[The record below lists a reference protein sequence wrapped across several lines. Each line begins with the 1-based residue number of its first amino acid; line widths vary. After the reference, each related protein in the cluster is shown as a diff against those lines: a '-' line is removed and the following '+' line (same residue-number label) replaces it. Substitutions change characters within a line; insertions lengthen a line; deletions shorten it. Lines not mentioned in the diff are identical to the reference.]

1 MEKKANIADSLQTR
15 LFALGPAPPGFQ
27 PPNASFFA
35 SLEAHLRKAIR
46 FLIDTNR
53 QLQILRK
60 SLQTEKN
67 RKKRQTYKEK
77 MAMFAKEQLR
87 AEQLILKYRSRL
99 MELQEAE
106 ISKVTKH
113 LEQMDKVLGQ
123 VNIRLGYLR
132 TKIKAET
139 DPKRREIHVCNSF
152 FLVREQHK
160 TKGLCERW
168 RDRLGQLTRARIR
181 KEKPMSVRIPN
192 SAPKPQE
199 KPTAD
204 AQKPK
209 EVSGLEASEPKAD
222 QKEMIETGCQRCA
235 ALVKESKPGQPK
247 ICSICSKWSKDNNT
261 TKPKVTIYSKEV
273 SQSFPI
279 TSKEEQ
285 LNKSNPEKLTEIEK
299 KEKGANSKA
308 SVNEDWVVPMILDV
322 RSETMTAVKE
332 EPTTSKDLI
341 AFQEVAANKDL
352 IDSKTV
358 SSIQNSLKS
367 IDSKNMAL
375 AHVKILQ
382 EYAMLNDNF
391 RAIGLLTEV
400 EKSIL
405 NPPQNEDFDL

>member
-285 LNKSNPEKLTEIEK
+285 LNKSN
-299 KEKGANSKA
+299 
-308 SVNEDWVVPMILDV
+308 VVPMILDV